1 MIEVRP
7 SEARGPADHG
17 WLQSRH
23 SFSFAGYYDPQYM
36 GVSALR
42 VINDDKVAAGAGF
55 ATHSHQDMEIISYVK
70 KGRIEHKDSMGNV
83 EQLPPGEFQLMTA
96 GTGVTHSEYN
106 PSTTDALEFLQIW
119 IQPNQLGIEPG
130 YQQKRFEPSIGIA
143 IDRLAGCA
151 RRLVAAAP
159 GCEPLPVV
167 AATGRDGDAYA
178 CGAPIGLCTRGFG
191 DVVKVNGEQLSE
203 GDGATISDTDS
214 IEFEA
219 LSSQA
224 RRCFSTCLNSHISP
238 NSRTIAEASDRRH
251 AGSEPRKAIEGRP
264 QPPCSG
270 AADALKRPLT
280 CCTARP
286 A

>member
-23 SFSFAGYYDPQYM
+23 SFSFAGYYDPKYM

-70 KGRIEHKDSMGNV
+70 KGTIEHKDSMGNV

-106 PSTTDALEFLQIW
+106 PSPTDALEFLQIW

-130 YQQKRFEPSIGIA
+130 YQQKRFEPLSGLQLIA
-143 IDRLAGCA
+143 SPDA
-151 RRLVAAAP
+151 
-159 GCEPLPVV
+159 
-167 AATGRDGDAYA
+167 RDGSLLLHQDASLLQLSLQPGETATHTLAAQRTAY
-178 CGAPIGLCTRGFG
+178 LH
-191 DVVKVNGEQLSE
+191 VVSGVVVVNGEQLGE
-203 GDGATISDTDS
+203 GDGATITETDS
-214 IEFEA
+214 IRFEA
-219 LSSQA
+219 VES
-224 RRCFSTCLNSHISP
+224 
-238 NSRTIAEASDRRH
+238 AEALLFDLAL
-251 AGSEPRKAIEGRP
+251 AG
-264 QPPCSG
+264 
-270 AADALKRPLT
+270 
-280 CCTARP
+280 
-286 A
+286 